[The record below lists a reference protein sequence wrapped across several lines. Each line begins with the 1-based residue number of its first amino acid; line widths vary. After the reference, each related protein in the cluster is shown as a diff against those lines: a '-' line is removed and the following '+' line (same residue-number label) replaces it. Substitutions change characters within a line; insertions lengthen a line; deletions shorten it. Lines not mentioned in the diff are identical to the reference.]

1 MILESQ
7 GPVAYMTNTHFP
19 PGWRQES
26 HEYLRGLSGAF
37 LLGIPLIYTMEMWW
51 IGKYLTLP
59 NQLSLLGFALLVNY
73 ALASVGGFRR
83 SKAVLGNFE
92 EALDATAIGAIGSTV
107 ILAVLNR
114 ISWHEPF
121 GSNLGLILLQT
132 VPLSIGASVAN
143 ILFARVETDDAQ
155 ENTSHQHQR
164 AKRST
169 VGQRTLTDIGA
180 TIAGAVIIGF
190 SIAPT
195 EEIPMLANELGWVH
209 ELSIVAI
216 SLVITYA
223 IVFASGFEPQGELQD
238 HGIFQH
244 PISETTISY
253 IVALGL
259 SFVMLMLFD
268 QISLEDPL
276 GSIASQVLVLGLPA
290 AIGGAAGR
298 VAI

>member
-1 MILESQ
+1 
-7 GPVAYMTNTHFP
+7 MTKTHFP
-19 PGWRQES
+19 PGWRRES

-37 LLGIPLIYTMEMWW
+37 LLGIPLLYTMEMWW
-51 IGKYLTLP
+51 IGKYLTIAH
-59 NQLSLLGFALLVNY
+59 QLSLLGFALVINY

-83 SKAVLGNFE
+83 SKAIFGSLE
-92 EALDATAIGAIGSTV
+92 EALDATAIGAIGATV
-107 ILAVLNR
+107 VLACLNR

-132 VPLSIGASVAN
+132 VPLSIGASVSN
-143 ILFARVETDDAQ
+143 ILFART
-155 ENTSHQHQR
+155 ENGDEDENFSHQHQR

-169 VGQRTLTDIGA
+169 VWQRTLTDVGA

-195 EEIPMLANELGWVH
+195 EEVPMLANELGWLH
-209 ELSIVAI
+209 EVAIVAI
-216 SLVITYA
+216 TLVLTYA
-223 IVFASGFEPQGELQD
+223 IVFASGFDPQGEMQD

-253 IVALGL
+253 IIALGL

-268 QISLEDPL
+268 QISLDDPL